1 MVDRMPVIG
10 LFGATGKTGRL
21 VLERALEAGHQV
33 QALVRDPAKLTITS
47 DRLVVVTGEVLDA
60 ESVDQTVRGT
70 EVVLSLFGQVRG
82 SPKTLQTDGTRLI
95 VESMLRH
102 DVKRLVTLSGGA
114 LRDEHDR
121 PKVADRM
128 IMFLLKAMA
137 GDVLADAEGHLA
149 ILEASGLDWTVVRAP
164 RIFDA
169 PGTGSYR
176 VGWVGVG
183 TSTRIS
189 HADLAD
195 FILTQIDDRTYD
207 RQMPF
212 VSA

>member
-1 MVDRMPVIG
+1 MPVIG

-33 QALVRDPAKLTITS
+33 RALVRDPAKLPITS
-47 DRLVVVTGEVLDA
+47 DRLVVTGEVLDA

-102 DVKRLVTLSGGA
+102 NVKRLVTLSGGA

-121 PKVADRM
+121 PKVADGV
-128 IMFLLKAMA
+128 IIFLLKVMA
-137 GDVLADAEGHLA
+137 GHVLADAEGHLA
-149 ILEASGLDWTVVRAP
+149 ILQASGLDWTVVRAP

-169 PGTGSYR
+169 PRTGSYR

-195 FILTQIDDRTYD
+195 FILTQINDRTYD